1 MPVFQLLFLPPLSRC
16 LEFPPALALSEEF
29 SSGFFYPALFE
40 LERDPCEVRS
50 HLAFFNKCSNCTTY
64 SSIVL
69 LPMEQLASSPYAH
82 CSEAVLAKACWK
94 SRLNSAHNLS
104 LSV

>member
-40 LERDPCEVRS
+40 LERAPCEVRS
-50 HLAFFNKCSNCTTY
+50 HLAFCNKCSNCTTY

-69 LPMEQLASSPYAH
+69 LPMEQLASSPYAR
-82 CSEAVLAKACWK
+82 CSEAMSAKVHQK
-94 SRLNSAHNLS
+94 LRPNSTQLS
-104 LSV
+104 IW